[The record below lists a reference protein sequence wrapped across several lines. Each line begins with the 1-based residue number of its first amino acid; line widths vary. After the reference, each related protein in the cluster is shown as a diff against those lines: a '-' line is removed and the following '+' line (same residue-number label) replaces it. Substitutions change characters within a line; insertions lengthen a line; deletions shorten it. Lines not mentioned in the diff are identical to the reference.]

1 MRSLEFCTT
10 QRNRQVFHS
19 CMVYSPTWRV
29 DVYGKCR
36 EIYLTWLWVCYMPE
50 CWWVNKESQ
59 KGSFFLTRRLILDRK
74 SFSKQTVKKTK
85 PIKLTTK
92 VSKSLS
98 SRHYIYIYIHTNI
111 YISEDTIS
119 IQDFN
124 LKPRKSNFF
133 TTPVQTQEKR
143 PSYNIL

>member
-98 SRHYIYIYIHTNI
+98 SCHYIYIYIQR
-111 YISEDTIS
+111 YIHIWRYYIHPRLQLKTKK
-119 IQDFN
+119 IQF
-124 LKPRKSNFF
+124 FF

-143 PSYNIL
+143 PS